1 MLVRTLDPTGD
12 YQLGQFMQNTP
23 AAVAQA
29 AKTRLALRRT
39 EWFLDQTV
47 GTPYIQDILGK
58 GTNYD
63 AEIQTVILGTQGVNE
78 IVSYSSNVTNRGL
91 YVEATIDT
99 IYGRTTLS
107 GVL

>member
-29 AKTRLALRRT
+29 VKTRLALWEG
-39 EWFLDQTV
+39 EWFLDQTA
-47 GTPYIQDILGK
+47 GTPYIQSILGK
-58 GTNYD
+58 GSNYD
-63 AEIQTVILGTQGVNE
+63 AEIQAVILGTDGVTE

-99 IYGRTTLS
+99 VYGQTTLS